1 MKFERRTQ
9 RGWACGLL
17 GSALSIATLWCQP
30 GYAQEG
36 SLLHR
41 PVQTTADGGLGLQSS
56 SFIYRELP
64 IAARTREL
72 QLYDIITVLVDINT
86 LMTSDGDTEQR
97 KTANFNAVLAD
108 WLRFDGKNIKPAP
121 QSDGDPRIN
130 GQLQSQYRAE
140 SDMQSRDRLM
150 FRIAARI
157 VSIRPNGNL
166 VIEAH
171 RKIRNNEEVWVQR
184 LSGVVRREA
193 IQADR
198 TVKSDAIVNLHID
211 KYEEGAVRDGYA
223 RGWLKRIWD
232 KFKAF

>member
-1 MKFERRTQ
+1 M
-9 RGWACGLL
+9 
-17 GSALSIATLWCQP
+17 
-30 GYAQEG
+30 
-36 SLLHR
+36 
-41 PVQTTADGGLGLQSS
+41 
-56 SFIYRELP
+56 
-64 IAARTREL
+64 
-72 QLYDIITVLVDINT
+72 
-86 LMTSDGDTEQR
+86 
-97 KTANFNAVLAD
+97 LAD
-108 WLRFDGKNIKPAP
+108 WLKFDGKNIKPAP

-140 SDMQSRDRLM
+140 SDMESRDRLQ

-193 IQADR
+193 IQPDR

-223 RGWLKRIWD
+223 RGWLKRVWD